1 MNIKDIDCKCPY
13 CEKNFQLGEAVQEGA
28 LERILSVAS
37 RMKEGEI
44 QSTIEREKKK
54 AF

>member
-1 MNIKDIDCKCPY
+1 MSLL
-13 CEKNFQLGEAVQEGA
+13 EKLPVLGEAVQEGA

-44 QSTIEREKKK
+44 QSTIEREKESS
-54 AF
+54 